1 MAKRLESTNN
11 SLSFEKEP
19 ETEEL
24 KYRNEMKKR
33 DDIIMILC

>member
-11 SLSFEKEP
+11 SLSFEKEQ